1 MPSLVSNL
9 GSSCPEMLNIIHN
22 PPEGSVHLIT
32 LVYHPFPDLCLYIIL
47 MKICPICLFF
57 VLILKILQ
65 TLTDESTPSA
75 DLVAAVKQ
83 LYNTLKVCVQ
93 SARALYC
100 LKFTCLH
107 FWQFFVCL
115 FNVFAESCDFLWQDA
130 SILIPLL
137 PSFPKEEVYVSN
149 FITPSN
155 VPNLWWCFNFD
166 HLVCLMQTFVF
177 LVVQIY
183 LGMTWQ
189 YGMPN

>member
-1 MPSLVSNL
+1 MYILLPWY
-9 GSSCPEMLNIIHN
+9 
-22 PPEGSVHLIT
+22 IT
-32 LVYHPFPDLCLYIIL
+32 FFPDLCLYIIL

-83 LYNTLKVCVQ
+83 LYNTLKVCVK

-100 LKFTCLH
+100 LKSTCLH
-107 FWQFFVCL
+107 FWQLFVCL

-155 VPNLWWCFNFD
+155 APNLWWCFNFD

-183 LGMTWQ
+183 LGVTWQ

>member
-1 MPSLVSNL
+1 
-9 GSSCPEMLNIIHN
+9 
-22 PPEGSVHLIT
+22 
-32 LVYHPFPDLCLYIIL
+32 
-47 MKICPICLFF
+47 
-57 VLILKILQ
+57 
-65 TLTDESTPSA
+65 LTDESTPSA

-83 LYNTLKVCVQ
+83 LYNTLK
-93 SARALYC
+93 
-100 LKFTCLH
+100 
-107 FWQFFVCL
+107 
-115 FNVFAESCDFLWQDA
+115 DA

-183 LGMTWQ
+183 LGVTWQ